1 MGPTKNKIHCRWKKK
16 RAEAKWQVDPITTG
30 CGRDQNQTSEVSLK
44 PRKQVV
50 GITQFLDKGKPR
62 KNGTS

>member
-30 CGRDQNQTSEVSLK
+30 CGRDQNQMSEVSLK

-50 GITQFLDKGKPR
+50 GTDKVSFRPLSGR
-62 KNGTS
+62 F